1 MDILFT
7 NLAIVL
13 VSCIALGQGANWLV
27 DSAGRLARKYGISD
41 LVIGLTV
48 VAFGSSAPEF
58 AATVFGAISGKDDVS
73 VANIVGSNIFNI
85 GFILGCCA
93 IITTLHITP
102 LLVKEMVLFLPQLP
116 VCFAG

>member
-58 AATVFGAISGKDDVS
+58 CRNCIRSYFR
-73 VANIVGSNIFNI
+73 
-85 GFILGCCA
+85 
-93 IITTLHITP
+93 
-102 LLVKEMVLFLPQLP
+102 Q
-116 VCFAG
+116 